1 MRHLTDPQLPG
12 GNQTSGL
19 AHLDG
24 QNQLVRRAVERAR
37 KPSLKRQQGNTQL
50 VGQVGRTHG
59 LLEVPIDSDHCLAG
73 EVGIPVVEIMDTDG
87 VPVEPLSL
95 GHKTRREV
103 PPHGAGGV
111 RLAIPQGQREGGAGG
126 QLEAQPV
133 PVAPVSDGARDR
145 LGALQA
151 VGQWQR
157 IVELE
162 WIDEATVAR
171 RWPSRLRITVTEQVP
186 AAVWGERGL
195 LNVRG
200 ELFVTEARHMPAELP
215 RLDGPTER
223 APDVARR
230 YLAVRDRLIPVGLD
244 VRRINLDE
252 RGSWDMTLQN
262 GVEVRLGRRDIDART
277 DLFLDVVADI
287 ITGRAADIEYV
298 DMRYS
303 NGFTIGWNN
312 GSRSPVE
319 DPEKRAEE
327 MLALR
332 GNR

>member
-1 MRHLTDPQLPG
+1 MTRKQ
-12 GNQTSGL
+12 
-19 AHLDG
+19 A
-24 QNQLVRRAVERAR
+24 RR
-37 KPSLKRQQGNTQL
+37 KRQKNTQRFKL
-50 VGQVGRTHG
+50 PR
-59 LLEVPIDSDHCLAG
+59 IR
-73 EVGIPVVEIMDTDG
+73 
-87 VPVEPLSL
+87 LS
-95 GHKTRREV
+95 HV
-103 PPHGAGGV
+103 
-111 RLAIPQGQREGGAGG
+111 
-126 QLEAQPV
+126 
-133 PVAPVSDGARDR
+133 VAPVVAVAAVVATYLASSSMLDQPIRSIEISGPFQRVT
-145 LGALQA
+145 ALQIEEAIA
-151 VGQWQR
+151 VELEDGFVSADLGSIQRR

-162 WIDEATVAR
+162 WIDQATVAR
-171 RWPSRLRITVTEQVP
+171 RWPGRLRITVTEQVP

-223 APDVARR
+223 APEVARR

-252 RGSWDMTLQN
+252 RGSWDMTLHN
-262 GVEVRLGRRDIDART
+262 GIEVRLGRRDIDART
-277 DLFLDVVADI
+277 DLFLDIVADI

-312 GSRSPVE
+312 GSRTPVDDAE
-319 DPEKRAEE
+319 DSVEE

-332 GNR
+332 GEG